1 MYIKRHNYL
10 VFNLIKILLSIFCR
24 EKIKPYFCGCMINE
38 NFDIERIEQ
47 VICDFFKVSSESLY
61 QRQGTHREATA
72 RHFLWYILH
81 TDFGMSNSK
90 IAKRYIRSERATLRY
105 RSEVK
110 FRVANVGGD
119 RRAYEKIKELLCN

>member
-1 MYIKRHNYL
+1 M
-10 VFNLIKILLSIFCR
+10 V
-24 EKIKPYFCGCMINE
+24 NE
-38 NFDIERIEQ
+38 NFDITHIEQ
-47 VICDFFKVSSESLY
+47 AVCDYFNVSRESLY

-81 TDFGMSNSK
+81 TDFGMSNPK
-90 IAKRYIRSERATLRY
+90 IAKQYIRSERAVTRF

-119 RRAYEKIKELLCN
+119 RRAYEEIKKSLCN